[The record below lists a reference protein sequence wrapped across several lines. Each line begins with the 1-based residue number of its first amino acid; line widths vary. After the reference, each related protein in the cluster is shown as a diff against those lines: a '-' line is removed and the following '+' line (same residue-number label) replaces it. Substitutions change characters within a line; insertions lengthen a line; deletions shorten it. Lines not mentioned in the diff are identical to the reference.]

1 MTPIVFT
8 LLLILSTTLACNPS
22 LDGQPGCQIDSSQKE
37 APDQVSHMNVFTSVN
52 YEGDAFGFYP
62 GDVLLDLATS
72 WGLKS
77 LYTNLECEVVLFERG
92 DLTGASIVLSGRIPD
107 LSRYL
112 FSDRTRSI
120 LYRRKTVES
129 PSLPRLFVESNFM
142 GKDFFLP
149 FGLSVIPEGDVLYG
163 GSIMVPDGLRVTVTT
178 LHGARFKYE
187 VPNVFTSNSSTIPSI
202 RDPIV
207 SVLVELK

>member
-1 MTPIVFT
+1 MTATVFT
-8 LLLILSTTLACNPS
+8 LLLIISTTLACNPS

-37 APDQVSHMNVFTSVN
+37 AADQVSYMNVFVERHFQGN
-52 YEGDAFGFYP
+52 AFGLYP
-62 GDVLLDLATS
+62 GDIIRNLATS

-77 LYTNLECEVVLFERG
+77 LYTNLDCEAVLFEQR
-92 DLTGASIVLSGRIPD
+92 DLSGAFVILSGEIPD
-107 LSRYL
+107 LNRYL

-120 LYRRKTVES
+120 LYRRKTEKS
-129 PSLPRLFVESNFM
+129 STMPLLFEGPDFT

-149 FGLSVIPEGDVLYG
+149 FGLSVSEGDVLYG
-163 GSIMVPDGLRVTVTT
+163 GSIRVPDGLRVTVTT

-187 VPNVFTSNSSTIPSI
+187 VKHVLTSDTLSIPSI
-202 RDPIV
+202 ADPIV